1 MRSPAVVLSSW
12 WPRTTNPHAAPF
24 LADHAEAV
32 ASALGDAVC
41 WSVEPGL
48 RPIEG
53 EPVAG
58 PLEIRRERPLVPWSL
73 AFGRYGSECLLAA
86 GWARGRALTFR
97 PAALIIQSF
106 EHAGPYGVGL
116 ARATGAP
123 LLYVEHSSSVALNQL
138 SVGQERSVR
147 RTLSSSDVALAVSKS
162 LARSLRSRRVTPEVP
177 VLTIDNPLD
186 LELFPPCP
194 PPSGREIVIAQIAD
208 FRLVKGHDL
217 LIDALRLLPS
227 MTLSRLR
234 LVLVGEG
241 PERDRIMG
249 MVSAA
254 GLARSV
260 RFTGKLSRSG
270 VAKVVR
276 EAQWTLLTSVSENQ
290 PCAAIESLATGRPVV
305 AALVGGLS
313 EVVQPEDG
321 LLYSR
326 NPESLAQ
333 ALARIVDDDVSGLRP
348 WRTRAEAAA
357 ARYKKEAVA
366 DRYRSVIDSI
376 RV

>member
-1 MRSPAVVLSSW
+1 
-12 WPRTTNPHAAPF
+12 
-24 LADHAEAV
+24 
-32 ASALGDAVC
+32 
-41 WSVEPGL
+41 
-48 RPIEG
+48 
-53 EPVAG
+53 
-58 PLEIRRERPLVPWSL
+58 
-73 AFGRYGSECLLAA
+73 
-86 GWARGRALTFR
+86 
-97 PAALIIQSF
+97 
-106 EHAGPYGVGL
+106 
-116 ARATGAP
+116 
-123 LLYVEHSSSVALNQL
+123 
-138 SVGQERSVR
+138 
-147 RTLSSSDVALAVSKS
+147 
-162 LARSLRSRRVTPEVP
+162 
-177 VLTIDNPLD
+177 
-186 LELFPPCP
+186 
-194 PPSGREIVIAQIAD
+194 
-208 FRLVKGHDL
+208 
-217 LIDALRLLPS
+217 
-227 MTLSRLR
+227 
-234 LVLVGEG
+234 
-241 PERDRIMG
+241 